1 MNISRL
7 ILKVFSAD
15 VFFKI
20 IIAVISLLIIR
31 YMDIEDYSI
40 YAIVITT
47 LTLVSTM
54 VSSAF
59 NRIFI
64 VEDFEEDGI
73 KPSTFLMFQL
83 LMICFIFIFFIPFS
97 SLYEELFTLTIILVI
112 SQTFV
117 MFIQTCYQRRMNFR
131 LYYRVEFLRVF
142 LFLLMVL
149 YLILFD
155 DITSQN
161 AIFAQ
166 ATTGVIV
173 FFVFGFTL
181 FSIRDFINFEG
192 LKVVTK
198 KMSSQQVRHLFM
210 YYLLFSIFMNCDI
223 LLLGLFSD
231 KSVVAEYAAGF
242 RYYAIMQLAL
252 ASINK
257 VLFPYIQKE
266 VDYSSIINVLANH
279 RKSAK
284 YFIVI
289 VVVAIVSSTWLI
301 PLIDGGKYPNS
312 IVVFQILA
320 VSSFVSFLYSPYIN
334 IVLKESYFFYI
345 LKLVIIIL
353 PIHILAN
360 VFIQRY
366 FSDVAALVAL
376 LDLCMFGLYN
386 YLVYRKSINILNK
399 VEC

>member
-1 MNISRL
+1 MEV
-7 ILKVFSAD
+7 K
-15 VFFKI
+15 
-20 IIAVISLLIIR
+20 
-31 YMDIEDYSI
+31 DYSI

-64 VEDFEEDGI
+64 VEDFEEDDI

-83 LMICFIFIFFIPFS
+83 LMICFIFLFFIPFS
-97 SLYEELFTLTIILVI
+97 SLYDGLFTFTIILVI

-117 MFIQTCYQRRMNFR
+117 MFIQTCYQRKMNFR
-131 LYYRVEFLRVF
+131 LYYRVEFLRIF
-142 LFLLMVL
+142 LYLLVIL
-149 YLILFD
+149 YLILSD
-155 DITSQN
+155 DINSKNT
-161 AIFAQ
+161 IFAQ
-166 ATTGVIV
+166 AATGIIV
-173 FFVFGFTL
+173 FFVFGITL
-181 FSIRDFINFEG
+181 FSIKDFINFEG
-192 LKVVTK
+192 VMLVSK
-198 KMSSQQVRHLFM
+198 KMCSKQIRHLFM
-210 YYLLFSIFMNCDI
+210 YYLLFAIFMNCDI
-223 LLLGLFSD
+223 LLLGVFSD
-231 KSVVAEYAAGF
+231 VNVVAEYAAGF

-252 ASINK
+252 TSINK

-266 VDYSSIINVLANH
+266 ADYSSIVKVLANH

-284 YFIVI
+284 YFFVI
-289 VVVAIVSSTWLI
+289 VVVAILSSTWII

-320 VSSFVSFLYSPYIN
+320 ISSFVSFLYSPYIN
-334 IVLKESYFFYI
+334 IVLKESYFSYI
-345 LKLVIIIL
+345 LKLVLIIL

-360 VFIQRY
+360 VFIQKY
-366 FSDVAALVAL
+366 FNDVATLIAL

-386 YLVYRKSINILNK
+386 YLVYLKSKNILNE